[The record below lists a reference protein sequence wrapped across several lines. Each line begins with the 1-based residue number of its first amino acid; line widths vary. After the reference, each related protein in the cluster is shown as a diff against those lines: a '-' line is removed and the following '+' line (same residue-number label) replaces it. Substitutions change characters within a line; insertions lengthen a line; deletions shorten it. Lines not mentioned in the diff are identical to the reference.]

1 MLSNGLLR
9 GSGIPRALGMWDAR
23 GPPLTLS
30 SVPAL
35 FGQFAFRD
43 DVPLVRLEVA
53 DEWARPEQA
62 VVRYR
67 VETVF
72 ARSSWDWIGLYRVR
86 LRRIWWGRK
95 SLWRKEGACRPPV
108 SLVYPV
114 FDALWE
120 AASFRGS
127 QPRFLIP

>member
-1 MLSNGLLR
+1 MWNAK
-9 GSGIPRALGMWDAR
+9 GS
-23 GPPLTLS
+23 PLTSS

-35 FGQFAFRD
+35 IGQFAFRD

-53 DEWARPEQA
+53 DEWARPDQA

-86 LRRIWWGRK
+86 RLRIWEKK
-95 SLWRKEGACRPPV
+95 SLWRKEGDCR
-108 SLVYPV
+108 LVPCITGLTRV
-114 FDALWE
+114 
-120 AASFRGS
+120 
-127 QPRFLIP
+127 